1 MQTKKTQK
9 FKGNTYFV
17 MKNTQKR
24 NKSVKNKE
32 RHSTKKKKKTIIN
45 TNKLIKYSLSPLL

>member
-1 MQTKKTQK
+1 MQTNKTQK

-32 RHSTKKKKKTIIN
+32 RHSTKKKK
-45 TNKLIKYSLSPLL
+45 TNNKHK

>member
-1 MQTKKTQK
+1 
-9 FKGNTYFV
+9 

-32 RHSTKKKKKTIIN
+32 RHSTKKKKPN
-45 TNKLIKYSLSPLL
+45 NKHK

>member
-1 MQTKKTQK
+1 MQTNKTQK

-32 RHSTKKKKKTIIN
+32 RHRTKKKSPIIN
-45 TNKLIKYSLSPLL
+45 IKKLIKYSLSPLL

>member
-9 FKGNTYFV
+9 FKGSTYFV
-17 MKNTQKR
+17 MKNTQKS

-32 RHSTKKKKKTIIN
+32 RHSTKKKKKK
-45 TNKLIKYSLSPLL
+45 NKHK